1 MRTEM
6 KTICSLRHN
15 SLLRGSHEAV
25 KHFSWEAIWREFMQ
39 QVPTIVSF
47 LEKLLPKSEHRF
59 LAYLISVILKH
70 RCKHMSL
77 FQRVMSV
84 LLYANGTSK
93 QVSKSPNSFIVLC
106 IVTHRYTIIYIHL
119 RCACHQL

>member
-1 MRTEM
+1 MSFSRTHGYVLSALAKQMRTEM
-6 KTICSLRHN
+6 KPICSLRHN

-70 RCKHMSL
+70 RCKHNY
-77 FQRVMSV
+77 V
-84 LLYANGTSK
+84 T
-93 QVSKSPNSFIVLC
+93 VSASYVSFVVC
-106 IVTHRYTIIYIHL
+106 
-119 RCACHQL
+119 